1 MKSSRGSL
9 QRFYVTVV
17 SGMVVF
23 SLLTYLPAKV
33 VINGVTTS
41 AVIWGTCAFI
51 CFEIIVLTFLF
62 DSMISVIIR
71 RRGKWHR

>member
-9 QRFYVTVV
+9 QRFYIIVV

-23 SLLTYLPAKV
+23 SLLTYLPAEV
-33 VINGVTTS
+33 VANGVTIP

-51 CFEIIVLTFLF
+51 CFEIVVLTFLF
-62 DSMISVIIR
+62 DNMINVVIR
-71 RRGKWHR
+71 RRRKWRK